1 MAPGRESVPFHR
13 HGPREE
19 PRIALTFDDGPAAA
33 TDIALERL
41 ARHGAGATFFVVG
54 NRIQSFHRVL
64 RQAAAEGHEIGNHSW
79 KHELS
84 GGWFADL
91 GQLAVTSAQ
100 ICRMIGAEPRLFRP
114 PYGHLAPGLAR
125 TVSAAGLAAIGWDVD
140 ANDWRDPEPGK
151 VVESVLAEA
160 RGGSIVLL
168 HDGPQMAPA
177 RVAAILDGLLPR
189 LAAQGLECVTVSEL
203 LHGQLNGRAAGV
215 GRTPGS

>member
-1 MAPGRESVPFHR
+1 MRSSSTEHIALRSISIMIGRMAFRSPLPQEGSCEAPLVARGPGRESVPFHR

-41 ARHGAGATFFVVG
+41 ARHGADATFFVVG

-84 GGWFADL
+84 GGWFTDL

-125 TVSAAGLAAIGWDVD
+125 TVSAAGLSAIGWDVD
-140 ANDWRDPEPGK
+140 A
-151 VVESVLAEA
+151 
-160 RGGSIVLL
+160 
-168 HDGPQMAPA
+168 
-177 RVAAILDGLLPR
+177 R
-189 LAAQGLECVTVSEL
+189 LA
-203 LHGQLNGRAAGV
+203 R
-215 GRTPGS
+215 P